1 MIKYCFILGNNPLL
15 SLAEIFHFAK
25 KSGIKMT
32 TVDYVGTAL
41 IVECETQ
48 IEFKNWQIN
57 LGGSIKIGTIER
69 QYSTIN
75 DLIKS
80 LSVDNLVQNYFAQ
93 HHQKIIFGFSC
104 YGTLSSRNH
113 RHINNQGMTI
123 KQELKRNAYKSRV
136 LLGEYG
142 ALTSVQITKNDVL
155 KRGAD
160 ILIVESEKNVYLGKT
175 HAVQAFEEYSHQDY
189 GRPQRDA
196 RSGMLPPKLA
206 KIIINLAKTKSK
218 DVLLDPFCGSGT
230 IIQQA
235 QMLGIQKIIGSDISK
250 KAIEDTK
257 QNISWQKQH
266 YPQSTD
272 NVTLFVLDAKNLHKE
287 IQSDTID
294 CIVTEP
300 YLGPPLKKEPTDKEA
315 QKNVEDLEALYT
327 ASFKSFSQV
336 LKNDAIVV
344 IVFPLFKIKHGT
356 YVLKILE
363 AVQQLGFSR
372 INPIPDQ
379 ASIFSHVNPTA
390 RGSLIYKRPDQK
402 VHREIFIFQYRR

>member
-15 SLAEIFHFAK
+15 SLAEIFHYAEK
-25 KSGIKMT
+25 GGTKMT
-32 TVDYVGTAL
+32 IIDFVGTAL
-41 IVECETQ
+41 IVECEAP
-48 IEFKNWQIN
+48 IKLDDWQTN
-57 LGGSIKIGTIER
+57 LGGSIKIGTIETR
-69 QYSTIN
+69 HSTIN

-80 LSVDNLVQNYFAQ
+80 LSADNLVQNYFTQ
-93 HHQKIIFGFSC
+93 HQQKIIFGFSC

-113 RHINNQGMTI
+113 RQIYNQGLRI
-123 KQELKRNAYKSRV
+123 KKELKQNGYKSRL

-155 KRGAD
+155 ARGAD
-160 ILIVESEKNVYLGKT
+160 ILIVESENNVFLGKT
-175 HAVQAFEEYSHQDY
+175 HTVQAFEKYSHQDY

-196 RSGMLPPKLA
+196 RSGMIPPKLA
-206 KIIINLAKTKSK
+206 KIMINCAKTKSK

-235 QMLGIQKIIGSDISK
+235 QVLGIQNIIGSDISK

-257 QNISWQKQH
+257 QNISWQKQQ

-272 NVTLFVLDAKNLHKE
+272 NITLFTLDVKNLQKE
-287 IQSDTID
+287 IQSNTVD

-300 YLGPPLKKEPTDKEA
+300 YLGPPLQKEPTDKEA
-315 QKNVEDLEALYT
+315 QKNIETLEALYT
-327 ASFKSFSQV
+327 DSFKSFSHV
-336 LKNDAIVV
+336 LKNGAIIV
-344 IVFPLFKIKHGT
+344 IVFPLFKTKHGT

-363 AVQQLGFSR
+363 TIQQFGFSR

-379 ASIFSHVNPTA
+379 ASVFSHVNPTA

-402 VHREIFIFQYRR
+402 VHREIFIFRYHR